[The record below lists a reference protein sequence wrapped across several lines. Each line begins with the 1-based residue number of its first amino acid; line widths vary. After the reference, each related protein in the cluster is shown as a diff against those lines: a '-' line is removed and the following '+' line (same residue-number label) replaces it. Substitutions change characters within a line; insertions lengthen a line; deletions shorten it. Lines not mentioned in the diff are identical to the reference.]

1 MFQDS
6 ITPAPQRTPTFVG
19 FDTYNNRPAV
29 MLEGAYGKFW
39 LPLQLG
45 HKFMRVV
52 GVANAP
58 QGSMTPSQR
67 KTMTAFISPAT
78 PAETQALIND
88 QSIPF

>member
-6 ITPAPQRTPTFVG
+6 ITPAPKAPPTFVG
-19 FDTYNNRPAV
+19 YDTYNNRPAV
-29 MLEGAYGKFW
+29 MLESDLGHFW

-45 HKFMRVV
+45 RKFMHVV

-67 KTMTAFISPAT
+67 KTITAHIKPAT
-78 PAETQALIND
+78 PAETQALID
-88 QSIPF
+88 SDLLF